1 MNRTS
6 LVSRSSYLTTPTN
19 EIIIHNKTSTRS
31 KINEFLNEIQ
41 SCCRQRTNKEIENY
55 AKQISTI
62 LENDPT
68 FNELQL
74 AGSFI
79 QNEAALIIFKG
90 LENNKTITSLNLS
103 GNYINANG
111 INAIDKILQNNTSLI
126 TLDLSRNAL
135 GDDGAIA
142 IGEILKNNKTLQNLY
157 LNAIQL
163 SCRGISAIAKGLQK
177 NSSLV
182 GIEIKYN
189 DCCYDSTEAIEKF
202 LQSNSTLK
210 YIDLSGNYIDMLGIQ
225 GIAAALKSNTSIT
238 NFFLSYVFINDDES
252 YDSYSDNYTRAD
264 SFSEVDSDHEE
275 SRNENGKELFL
286 KEYALIQLIC
296 MRNQQ
301 REALEHKGTISFCLL
316 APEVPTEIA
325 CLITDKLLITEHDAA
340 TLRRIG
346 NKV

>member
-6 LVSRSSYLTTPTN
+6 LDSRSSYLTIPNN
-19 EIIIHNKTSTRS
+19 EIIINNKTSTRS

-41 SCCRQRTNKEIENY
+41 SYCRQRTDKEIENY
-55 AKQISTI
+55 AQQISTI

-90 LENNKTITSLNLS
+90 LENNKTVTSLNLS
-103 GNYINANG
+103 NNYINANG

-126 TLDLSRNAL
+126 TLDLSRNSL
-135 GDDGAIA
+135 GNDGAIA

-163 SCRGISAIAKGLQK
+163 SCRGISAIAKGLQE
-177 NSSLV
+177 NSSLL

-189 DCCYDSTEAIEKF
+189 DFCYDSTEAIAKA
-202 LQSNSTLK
+202 LQNNSTLR
-210 YIDLSGNYIDMLGIQ
+210 YIDLSGTCIDMLGIQ
-225 GIAAALKSNTSIT
+225 GIAAALKSNTTIT
-238 NFFLSYVFINDDES
+238 NFFLSYEFLNNNES
-252 YDSYSDNYTRAD
+252 DDSYSDIYIRGD

-275 SRNENGKELFL
+275 SRNEHEKDFL
-286 KEYALIQLIC
+286 KEYAVIQLIC
-296 MRNQQ
+296 MRNHQ
-301 REALEHKGTISFCLL
+301 RELLEHKGTISFCLL
-316 APEVPTEIA
+316 APELPTEIA
-325 CLITDKLLITEHDAA
+325 HLIAEKLLITEHDAA
-340 TLRRIG
+340 TLRQLG
-346 NKV
+346 EKV